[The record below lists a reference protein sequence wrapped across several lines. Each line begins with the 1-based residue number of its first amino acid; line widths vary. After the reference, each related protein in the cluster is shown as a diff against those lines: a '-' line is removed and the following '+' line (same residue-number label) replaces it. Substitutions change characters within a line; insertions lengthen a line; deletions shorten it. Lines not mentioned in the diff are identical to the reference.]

1 MHYKSL
7 IILLV
12 MAVSFQ
18 SIAAV
23 SDVHQSH
30 QSGAELLELEYEDQS
45 DRNSQNDTSFKEYQ
59 HCCSCHGVSCCY
71 LENKQEYFE
80 PYFRPSEL
88 IEKRSQI
95 TSRISPPNFRPPIV

>member
-1 MHYKSL
+1 
-7 IILLV
+7 

-45 DRNSQNDTSFKEYQ
+45 DRNSQNDTSFKECQ

-71 LENKQEYFE
+71 LENKKSRTDTCKRGQV
-80 PYFRPSEL
+80 
-88 IEKRSQI
+88 EKNQGQTPVREAKL
-95 TSRISPPNFRPPIV
+95 NY